1 MRGSNARLR
10 LVVFIIAGVLLAAA
24 AAASAGPDRE
34 LVAAVENGDLTA
46 VGRALAA
53 DADPDARK
61 TERKADWAWPTVLM
75 LAAAADRA
83 DMVAALLAA
92 GADPEA
98 EDAVGATAVMWAVT
112 RRANDALAV
121 LVRAGADVRG
131 FQGGLSRPGLGRN
144 PLLAALAYHN
154 EDAVA
159 LLIEGGADVDAQG
172 GELRVQSP
180 LMLAVERGY
189 PWAVRWLLD
198 AGADADAR
206 REDDGRTALDIAVE
220 GGHTQLAALLE
231 ARGAHRSSATE
242 PPPAAYLPPAGFEV
256 SPQLSADALSWS
268 YLVLQRMGEPG
279 LCERFAVPA
288 PGTPDRGTPD
298 RGESFRFLW
307 IRTFDEPLM
316 VRVDGRANGSAV
328 LTAAILDGQGGY
340 EFGLPGHRVT
350 RVVKPRRWRAFR
362 ELVEAAAFWQLPAV
376 ARPFDAVVLDGASW
390 ALEGRRNGG
399 CHVVWRYSPA
409 PDGPWAD
416 FRRLCRMLL
425 DLAKLGSTARP
436 VY

>member
-1 MRGSNARLR
+1 MRLTALASIIVISAPFTAAAPARLD
-10 LVVFIIAGVLLAAA
+10 L
-24 AAASAGPDRE
+24 DRE

-46 VGRALAA
+46 VEKALEAG
-53 DADPDARK
+53 ADPGARK
-61 TERKADWAWPTVLM
+61 AEREADWARPTVLM
-75 LAAAADRA
+75 FAAAADRA
-83 DMVAALLAA
+83 DIVAALLAA

-98 EDAVGATAVMWAVT
+98 EDTVGATAVMWAVT

-121 LVRAGADVRG
+121 LVRAGADVSG

-144 PLLAALAYHN
+144 PLLAALAHHN

-180 LMLAVERGY
+180 LMLAVEHGY

-220 GGHTQLAALLE
+220 RGHRQLVALLE
-231 ARGAHRSSATE
+231 ARGAQRSSVAE
-242 PPPAAYLPPAGFEV
+242 PSPPAAYSPPAGFEI
-256 SPQLSADALSWS
+256 SSELSADALSWS
-268 YLVLQRMGEPG
+268 YLVLQRMAEPG
-279 LCERFAVPA
+279 LCQRSPA
-288 PGTPDRGTPD
+288 PAPGTPD

-307 IRTFDEPLM
+307 VRTFDEPLM
-316 VRVDGRANGSAV
+316 VRVEGRADGSAV

-362 ELVEAAAFWQLPAV
+362 ELVEAASFWQLPAV
-376 ARPFDAVVLDGASW
+376 ARPFDTVVLDGASW
-390 ALEGRRNGG
+390 ALEGRRNGH
-399 CHVVWRYSPA
+399 CHVVWRYSPD

-416 FRRLCRMLL
+416 FRRLCRTLL
-425 DLAKLGSTARP
+425 DLAKLGSKARP